1 LTALLVVLGIAAV
14 GGGAVYLNHAHQ
26 TKRTAALRATAA
38 RLGWSFEAAPDMG
51 VIPGLARFEL
61 FDQGRS
67 RKIRNFLAG
76 RRGDLRAAVFDY
88 SYVTGGGNS
97 QATWRQT
104 VLYLQSDAMDLPA
117 FSLRPENLF
126 HRVAGMFGYQDID
139 VRGRDVFSHRYLL
152 RGPDEGGILRAFTPS
167 VIDFFEGEQR
177 ICAAGGGRELL
188 VWRPRTVLKPDGI
201 PQLLQ
206 TGLDLLKRFPEAAP
220 SSSPGVG

>member
-1 LTALLVVLGIAAV
+1 LTALLVVLGIVAA
-14 GGGAVYLNHAHQ
+14 GGGAVYLNRSHK
-26 TKRTAALRATAA
+26 TKRTAALRFLAA
-38 RLGWSFEAAPDMG
+38 RLGWSFEAAPDLAI
-51 VIPGLARFEL
+51 IPGLARFEL
-61 FDQGRS
+61 FDQGRR

-104 VLYLQSDAMDLPA
+104 VLYLQSDTLDLPA
-117 FSLRPENLF
+117 FSLRPENVF
-126 HRVAGMFGYQDID
+126 HRVAGIFGYHDID

-152 RGPDEGGILRAFTPS
+152 RGPQVGAILHAFTPT

-188 VWRPRTVLKPDGI
+188 VWRPRTILKPDQI
-201 PQLLQ
+201 PGLLE
-206 TGLDLLKRFPEAAP
+206 TGLDLLKRLT
-220 SSSPGVG
+220 